1 MDIPKCDHAM
11 GETMPFSKFDIDP
24 QHIEAMRAAFY
35 RVCDILQLECNAG
48 DPMTEIV
55 VMKIVELAKAG
66 ELDPERL
73 CIGVIAELESAPT
86 GVAAGSPVQRVGAA

>member
-1 MDIPKCDHAM
+1 MLVGA
-11 GETMPFSKFDIDP
+11 TMPFSQHNIDP
-24 QHIEAMRAAFY
+24 QHIEALRAAFR
-35 RVCDILQLECNAG
+35 RVCDILQLNCEAD

-73 CIGVIAELESAPT
+73 CLAVMLTWMVRHRHPRARRRRCGDRA
-86 GVAAGSPVQRVGAA
+86 